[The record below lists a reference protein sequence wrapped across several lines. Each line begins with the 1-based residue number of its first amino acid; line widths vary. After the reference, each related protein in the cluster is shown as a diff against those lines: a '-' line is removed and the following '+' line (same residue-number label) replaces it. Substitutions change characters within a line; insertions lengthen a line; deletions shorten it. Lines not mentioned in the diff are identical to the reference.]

1 VPLIQRPQT
10 VLAVLCAALL
20 ASTAA
25 ADPVAVAPAPDV
37 AGRNSGAALTK
48 AVAHA
53 LEKAGVHVVSPA
65 LAAGR
70 AKAAKIAW
78 NPKLTS
84 DAAATLAQSN
94 HWAGV
99 VVFSGGKK
107 KVTVRLIDS
116 GGQPAVTQVIGIVKK
131 HPYPDDI
138 TGLAKS
144 IGSLLAA
151 SQPQAPPP
159 PPPAPAPEPTPAAAP
174 PPPEGA
180 VTEAAP
186 ATPAPVPVE
195 AAPAD
200 EGEQET
206 RLLRWDAEL
215 GFFAGERKFYA
226 PSGFSYR
233 TSFPYGGPALGGSV
247 FPFGAPGSWVN
258 GFGLVGAF
266 QLGIVQ
272 AEFSGQTSTF
282 TATDILGDIDLAYQ
296 VAISGQYGTRFTI
309 LVGGGLRF
317 FDAPSSSGLA
327 STDRPF
333 YPDLG
338 LTIEQPIVPHY
349 LRLTAG
355 FSYIVIATQGSA
367 GQTAFGSSSGSG
379 LDWTAGLAGRIFGA
393 LGWEAQVLQYRFS
406 DSYAGGA
413 GSGADIYTSYRVLLT
428 LQH

>member
-1 VPLIQRPQT
+1 M
-10 VLAVLCAALL
+10 
-20 ASTAA
+20 
-25 ADPVAVAPAPDV
+25 AVAPAPDF
-37 AGRNSGAALTK
+37 AGHNSGAALDK
-48 AVAHA
+48 AVLRA
-53 LEKAGVHVVSPA
+53 LESAGVHAVSPA

-70 AKAAKIAW
+70 AKAANIAW
-78 NPKLTS
+78 NPKLS
-84 DAAATLAQSN
+84 PEAAATLAQSN

-107 KVTVRLIDS
+107 KVIVRLIDS

-131 HPYPDDI
+131 HAYPADV

-144 IGSLLAA
+144 IGSLLSATQA
-151 SQPQAPPP
+151 QAPPP
-159 PPPAPAPEPTPAAAP
+159 PPPAPQPTPAAP
-174 PPPEGA
+174 PPPESG
-180 VTEAAP
+180 VTEATP
-186 ATPAPVPVE
+186 AAPAPVPVE
-195 AAPAD
+195 AAPAE
-200 EGEQET
+200 EGETET

-215 GFFAGERKFYA
+215 GYFEGERKFYA

-258 GFGLVGAF
+258 GFGLVGTF

-272 AEFSGQTSTF
+272 AEFAGQTKTF
-282 TATDILGDIDLAYQ
+282 TATDLLGDIDLAYQ
-296 VAISGQYGTRFTI
+296 LAISGEYGTRFTV

-338 LTIEQPIVPHY
+338 LTIEQPLVPHY

-367 GQTAFGSSSGSG
+367 GQTAFGASSGSG
-379 LDWTAGLAGRIFGA
+379 LDWTAGLAGRIFGV